1 MARQPRRTRTG
12 WSCGQPV
19 GETSRV
25 STPLAVLTL
34 SSSVVEVRR
43 AVLADLEEIVALLA
57 DDPLGSTRDGVTDD
71 EDLAPYR
78 RASALIDAD
87 PAQLLVVV
95 IADRA
100 VVGTM
105 QLTFIPG
112 LARRGTSRTQ
122 VEAVRVHSS
131 YRRQGL
137 GAAMLGWAVAEARRR
152 GCTLVQLTTDKTRLE
167 AHRFYDRLGFVASHE
182 GFKLRL

>member
-1 MARQPRRTRTG
+1 M
-12 WSCGQPV
+12 
-19 GETSRV
+19 
-25 STPLAVLTL
+25 STPLSVLAL
-34 SSSVVEVRR
+34 GSSVVEVRG
-43 AVLADLEEIVALLA
+43 AVLADVEEIVALLA

-78 RASALIDAD
+78 RAFALIDAD

-112 LARRGTSRTQ
+112 LARRGTSRAQ
-122 VEAVRVHSS
+122 VEAVLCGTPAPAHPRRSNVVARPSVNGDPTRRLSRGINYLVWLVGAVSLRV
-131 YRRQGL
+131 R
-137 GAAMLGWAVAEARRR
+137 
-152 GCTLVQLTTDKTRLE
+152 
-167 AHRFYDRLGFVASHE
+167 E
-182 GFKLRL
+182 GSTWV

>member
-1 MARQPRRTRTG
+1 M
-12 WSCGQPV
+12 
-19 GETSRV
+19 
-25 STPLAVLTL
+25 STPLSVLAL
-34 SSSVVEVRR
+34 SSSVVQVRR
-43 AVLADLEEIVALLA
+43 AVLADLVEIVALLA
-57 DDPLGSTRDGVTDD
+57 DDPLGSTRDGVSNE

-78 RASALIDAD
+78 RAFTLVDAD

-95 IADRA
+95 VADGA

-112 LARRGTSRTQ
+112 LSRRGASRAQ

-131 YRRQGL
+131 HRSNGL
-137 GAAMLGWAVAEARRR
+137 GAAMLGWAVDEARRR
-152 GCTLVQLTTDKTRLE
+152 GCALVQLTTDKTRLD

-182 GFKLRL
+182 GFKLQL